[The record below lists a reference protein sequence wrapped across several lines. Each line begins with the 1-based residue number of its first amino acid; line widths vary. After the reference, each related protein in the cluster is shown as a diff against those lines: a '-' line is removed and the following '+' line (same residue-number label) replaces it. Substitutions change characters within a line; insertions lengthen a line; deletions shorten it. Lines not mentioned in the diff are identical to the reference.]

1 MDAKK
6 IGSAIQILRRRIGY
20 TQFDLADALC
30 VTDKAVSKWERGISV
45 PDIGII
51 TQLAV
56 ILNCDVDNLLE
67 GNISYLEEEWQGYL
81 KIENTMEEINSSTMV
96 YGKPLVYFSIAYFM
110 LAGIKNIYISCEEEE
125 KKRIEKYSDFF
136 IKLGINII
144 FISDVFELSNVN
156 TMCIEGFAFFY
167 GANLTRY
174 FQRAMAKQNKIVT
187 LTINN
192 TNKNNIPINYDNYK
206 VIHYPDA
213 NTNCCSTNI
222 SFFPSNQISAIDISF
237 EDLINQ
243 KRLYAEPMGN
253 GMIQFQIE
261 SQEDILNASNF
272 IQFVKNTMGT
282 DIYNLT
288 QIAKNRNLI

>member
-174 FQRAMAKQNKIVT
+174 FQRAMAKQNG
-187 LTINN
+187 
-192 TNKNNIPINYDNYK
+192 
-206 VIHYPDA
+206 VI
-213 NTNCCSTNI
+213 
-222 SFFPSNQISAIDISF
+222 Q
-237 EDLINQ
+237 
-243 KRLYAEPMGN
+243 
-253 GMIQFQIE
+253 
-261 SQEDILNASNF
+261 
-272 IQFVKNTMGT
+272 
-282 DIYNLT
+282 
-288 QIAKNRNLI
+288 